1 MYIAIVDDIRKDREL
16 LEHDIRNFY
25 SGIVKIVSYASA
37 EEFIRDIPRFD
48 GDLVFLDICMDGMNG
63 IELARKLREN
73 DPYLLIVFLSS
84 SADFAFDAFP
94 VHPFDYII
102 KPYTEEKLAHVLKE
116 ASRLKDASVPMAAI
130 KVPYRSLNVPMAK
143 IISAVASGHTVE
155 VTLID
160 GMVLKSIQ
168 TFKEIQNILSDDPR
182 FLVINR
188 GVLVNMDEVLSMDG
202 ENMRMKSGAVYPLRL
217 RGRIDLISAF
227 SHYVV
232 TRRK

>member
-73 DPYLLIVFLSS
+73 DPYLLIVFL
-84 SADFAFDAFP
+84 
-94 VHPFDYII
+94 
-102 KPYTEEKLAHVLKE
+102 PYTEEKLAHVLKE
-116 ASRLKDASVPMAAI
+116 ASRLKETSVPMAAI

-232 TRRK
+232 TRMK